1 MTAKLAVL
9 EERLEFDDIVRYRQ
23 LGRAVHEQRVKER
36 VKERGGGGGS
46 EQKREGDKGGGGFFG
61 WFQKR
66 DEAATRAA
74 EAAHGEVVEIDEQ
87 APQPLRSPP
96 PPISAASR
104 LISSAPPL
112 WQALQRLGDA
122 LQLGDAQALA
132 PQGHS
137 PLPVLP
143 ALAR

>member
-23 LGRAVHEQRVKER
+23 LGRAVHEQR

-87 APQPLRSPP
+87 APQPLHAPPPP

-112 WQALQRLGDA
+112 CQALQRLGDA
-122 LQLGDAQALA
+122 LQLGDAQALG